1 MSLNAE
7 CAQDAIE
14 RALKKADAVLE
25 ELQNTTA
32 GKVRREGAEQLKALR
47 DKKLALQEQEKKKKN
62 RSNTTRG
69 RVLYPR
75 EKKNFCPRA
84 MTSMRSKELFER
96 RPRRW
101 W

>member
-47 DKKLALQEQEKKKKN
+47 DKKLALQEQEKKKAKE
-62 RSNTTRG
+62 
-69 RVLYPR
+69 VQ
-75 EKKNFCPRA
+75 EKVKKA
-84 MTSMRSKELFER
+84 EEDDVYTASMREVAAAAARLE
-96 RPRRW
+96 
-101 W
+101 